1 MIVRIKS
8 ARDGYRR
15 CGVAH
20 PKAATDHPADRFSAE
35 ELERLQADPV
45 LSVELVEGELS
56 SASQDGGGQQ
66 TSAPAASQAAK
77 PVTKQPAKSA
87 ATPKKGEGSKGGASA
102 KPAAKDAAK
111 PGATDAPPSGQ
122 AGKE

>member
-35 ELERLQADPV
+35 ELERLQADHV
-45 LSVELVEGELS
+45 LTVELVDGELS
-56 SASQDGGGQQ
+56 SSSQDGGQQ
-66 TSAPAASQAAK
+66 TSAQAASQAAK
-77 PVTKQPAKSA
+77 PVTKSPAKSA
-87 ATPKKGEGSKGGASA
+87 AKPKNGAGGKGGAGA

-111 PGATDAPPSGQ
+111 PGATEAPPSGQ
-122 AGKE
+122 GSKE

>member
-1 MIVRIKS
+1 MIIRIKS
-8 ARDGYRR
+8 ARGGYRR

-35 ELERLQADPV
+35 ELERLQADHV
-45 LSVELVEGELS
+45 LTVELMDGELS
-56 SASQDGGGQQ
+56 SASQDGGQQ

-77 PVTKQPAKSA
+77 PVTKSPAKSA
-87 ATPKKGEGSKGGASA
+87 AKPRNGAGGKGGAGA
-102 KPAAKDAAK
+102 KPAAKEAAK
-111 PGATDAPPSGQ
+111 PGATDAPPSDQ

>member
-45 LSVELVEGELS
+45 LSVELVDGELS
-56 SASQDGGGQQ
+56 SSSQDGGQQ
-66 TSAPAASQAAK
+66 TSAQAASQAAK
-77 PVTKQPAKSA
+77 PVTKQTAKSA
-87 ATPKKGEGSKGGASA
+87 ATPKKGASSKGGASA